1 MVYHVVL
8 SDIFFGWH
16 PPCYLLNHV
25 NSYVF
30 IFKSPGSS
38 SISGPSCFFS
48 VSTTSPPRTGA
59 AVPPVLIMKN
69 TWDAG
74 SGSSSADGATPVGE
88 FLGCHHQFMGYTV
101 NGNIHGIY
109 IYIYHQLLDG

>member
-1 MVYHVVL
+1 
-8 SDIFFGWH
+8 
-16 PPCYLLNHV
+16 
-25 NSYVF
+25 
-30 IFKSPGSS
+30 
-38 SISGPSCFFS
+38 
-48 VSTTSPPRTGA
+48 
-59 AVPPVLIMKN
+59 MKN

-109 IYIYHQLLDG
+109 IYISSTIRWMNLSNS